1 MRGNSQN
8 GGQTTKSL
16 LIKPQCS
23 GVPIQQAVSLSSS
36 FPRHCLLFVCA
47 FFPEMPESA
56 RSEELPLLP
65 PPAYK
70 TAPASC
76 YGNRGGSFAL
86 WVLFSG
92 IHAKPCE
99 GSFGKPRV
107 CGEKILC
114 FFHGL
119 GLPGS
124 PPHMRGKGP
133 ASAGSVF
140 PQRITPAY
148 AGKSFT
154 RQGSLTLDPDHP
166 RVCGEKVVYSVCKE
180 IAPGSPP
187 RVRGKGHLTLAV
199 SHMHR
204 INPAYAGKRS
214 RCSWGCTH
222 SGDHPRVCG
231 EKSCSRSIIMRR
243 KGSPPRT
250 RGKD

>member
-1 MRGNSQN
+1 MFRGSYTAGSVAFLLLSTTLPAFCLRIFPQN
-8 GGQTTKSL
+8 ASRLMVGGTALAPGLLHTKPPRLPSR
-16 LIKPQCS
+16 KP
-23 GVPIQQAVSLSSS
+23 G
-36 FPRHCLLFVCA
+36 RFVC
-47 FFPEMPESA
+47 F
-56 RSEELPLLP
+56 
-65 PPAYK
+65 
-70 TAPASC
+70 
-76 YGNRGGSFAL
+76 RGA
-86 WVLFSG
+86 FSG
-92 IHAKPCE
+92 AHAKPCE

-166 RVCGEKVVYSVCKE
+166 RVCGEK
-180 IAPGSPP
+180 
-187 RVRGKGHLTLAV
+187 
-199 SHMHR
+199 
-204 INPAYAGKRS
+204 
-214 RCSWGCTH
+214 
-222 SGDHPRVCG
+222 
-231 EKSCSRSIIMRR
+231 SCSRSIIMRR

>member
-1 MRGNSQN
+1 MFRGSYTA
-8 GGQTTKSL
+8 GSVAFLLLSTTL
-16 LIKPQCS
+16 PAFCLRI
-23 GVPIQQAVSLSSS
+23 
-36 FPRHCLLFVCA
+36 FPRN
-47 FFPEMPESA
+47 A
-56 RSEELPLLP
+56 RKRRGGRIAL
-65 PPAYK
+65 
-70 TAPASC
+70 APASC
-76 YGNRGGSFAL
+76 IQNRPGFHHGNRGGSFAL

-92 IHAKPCE
+92 AHTKPCE

-119 GLPGS
+119 GL
-124 PPHMRGKGP
+124 
-133 ASAGSVF
+133 
-140 PQRITPAY
+140 
-148 AGKSFT
+148 
-154 RQGSLTLDPDHP
+154 
-166 RVCGEKVVYSVCKE
+166 
-180 IAPGSPP
+180 PGSPP